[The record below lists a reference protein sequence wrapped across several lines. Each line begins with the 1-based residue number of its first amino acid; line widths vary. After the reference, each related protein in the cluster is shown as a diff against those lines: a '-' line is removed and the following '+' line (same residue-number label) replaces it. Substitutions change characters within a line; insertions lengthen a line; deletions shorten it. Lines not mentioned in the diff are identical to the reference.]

1 MKEID
6 TLTNEDKL
14 HALPDSA
21 DSPDGRDASRTR
33 PGGTVSIFRRKAVE
47 RYARRG
53 GEQILPRLAAPRQ
66 ILWLWVLAALLA
78 GGALA
83 AGWTLDS
90 RTAPPA
96 EVASGEAP

>member
-1 MKEID
+1 MKEND
-6 TLTNEDKL
+6 TLTIEDRL
-14 HALPDSA
+14 HALPDPA
-21 DSPDGRDASRTR
+21 ESPDGRNAPRIR
-33 PGGTVSIFRRKAVE
+33 REGTVSIFRRKAVE

-96 EVASGEAP
+96 EAASGEAP